1 MATLTCNRCRR
12 VNPAEASYCYFD
24 GVPLT
29 PGPGDRPARS
39 GGKYTFSQEFVF
51 PSGKRCR
58 SFDEMAVGLA
68 EDLNVASELL
78 RRGWLEGFFRHLGRS
93 DLAEAARQASQFP
106 DPIRAVDL
114 FLDRL
119 PTNVLTPARL
129 QVEPLNVHVGQLTAG
144 KDHRISVHIA
154 NQGMRLLYGSLV
166 VVDTPWLALGDPPGV
181 PVKAFDCPHEID
193 VPVLICGEKLRAAK
207 DTQTGRIL
215 VESNGGTVEL
225 VIRADVP
232 IKPFPHG
239 VLAGARSQRQLAEQA
254 YKQPKEAAPLF
265 ESGAVA
271 RWYAENN
278 WVYPVQGPTASGLGS
293 VQQFF
298 EACGLA
304 KPPRVELKTKEIRVR
319 GAIGARLGGQ
329 VRLQAVDKR
338 PIFAYAFCDQPWVK
352 VDRSELNGTRATIP
366 VMIQIP
372 ASPPEVQPTA
382 RLIVI
387 SNGRQRFEVPI
398 TVTIDRT
405 KPPVVL
411 PAEEAPKAAEPPP
424 LAVPVVPSALPVR
437 SEGEDR
443 PYRPSGGTPPWVHG
457 LPALLLLCVLT
468 GLGFAD
474 LLRPLAASRP
484 SAPNNAPT
492 YAENDPTVYLLVQ
505 STDFDAHRFGI
516 SLRGEK
522 RGSLKQLTFDPFGRT
537 NNTVV
542 RIDGTEFF
550 FGLQGR
556 PGTGQRNPQRPD
568 EIEPGK
574 RWRSVWLFPA
584 SIEAVQDVA
593 VLRSDLTGRYEVCL
607 IRYTLTNRDDV
618 PHEVGL
624 RFMLDTLIGQNDGVP
639 FTIPGESGLC
649 DTYRY
654 FGRPEDVP
662 DFIQALEHPDLK
674 NPGTVA
680 NVIFRVV
687 DAEKRIEPPTRVA
700 LCAWPNQALGVPG
713 ALGSMTRWDVPVLP
727 IRALPDRPDS
737 AVVLYWD
744 ERVLEPGHTRVVAFA
759 YGLGRV
765 ASTGLS
771 AGQLALTANGV
782 FRPGGEITITA
793 YVADPQPGQTIR
805 LVLPSGLRL
814 LEGQEETKP
823 VVRST
828 VGSYSPVT
836 WRVRAER
843 TGTFRVQV
851 ETGTLSQSED
861 IVIRAKSFLD

>member
-29 PGPGDRPARS
+29 PGPADRAATVGS
-39 GGKYTFSQEFVF
+39 KATFSREFVF
-51 PSGKRCR
+51 PSGKRSR
-58 SFDEMAVGLA
+58 SFDELAVGLV
-68 EDLNVASELL
+68 EDLSVASDLL
-78 RRGWLEGFFRHLGRS
+78 RGGWLENFFRHLGRL
-93 DLAEAARQASQFP
+93 DLAEAARQAAQFP

-114 FLDRL
+114 LLDRL
-119 PTNVLTPARL
+119 PTQVLAPARL
-129 QVEPLNVHVGQLTAG
+129 QVEPLNVHLGQLPAG
-144 KDHRISVHIA
+144 KDHRTSIHLV
-154 NQGMRLLYGSLV
+154 NQGVRLLYGSLV
-166 VVDTPWLALGDPPGV
+166 VVDTPWLLLGDPPGV

-193 VPVLICGEKLRAAK
+193 IPVLICGEKLRAAK
-207 DTQTGRIL
+207 DTQTGRIV
-215 VESNGGTVEL
+215 VESNGGSVEIVL
-225 VIRADVP
+225 RVEVP

-278 WVYPVQGPTASGLGS
+278 WVYPVQGPTASGLGG

-304 KPPRVELKTKEIRVR
+304 KPPRVELKTKEIKVR
-319 GAIGARLGGQ
+319 GGIGARLAGQ

-338 PIFAYAFCDQPWVK
+338 PIFAYAFCDQSWVK
-352 VDRSELNGTRATIP
+352 IDRAELSGTRATIP
-366 VMIQIP
+366 VVIQVP
-372 ASPPEVQPTA
+372 SAPPNVQPTA
-382 RLIVI
+382 RLVVI

-405 KPPVVL
+405 KPPIVV
-411 PAEEAPKAAEPPP
+411 PADETPKPSDLPP
-424 LAVPVVPSALPVR
+424 LASVVPPQAQSIE
-437 SEGEDR
+437 SEEGDYSQR
-443 PYRPSGGTPPWVHG
+443 QPGRTPPWMHG

-468 GLGFAD
+468 GIGFAD
-474 LLRPLAASRP
+474 LLRPSASSARNGL
-484 SAPNNAPT
+484 SAPAN
-492 YAENDPTVYLLVQ
+492 YSENDPTVYLLVQ

-522 RGSLKQLTFDPFGRT
+522 RGTIKQLTFDPFGRT
-537 NNTVV
+537 NNTIV
-542 RIDGTEFF
+542 RIDGSELF

-556 PGTGQRNPQRPD
+556 PGSGQRNPQRPD
-568 EIEPGK
+568 EVEPGK
-574 RWRSVWLFPA
+574 RWRSVWLFPG
-584 SIEAVQDVA
+584 SIEAIQDVA
-593 VLRSDLTGRYEVCL
+593 VHRSDLTGRYEVCL
-607 IRYTLTNRDDV
+607 IRYTVTNRDDG
-618 PHEVGL
+618 PHSVGL
-624 RFMLDTLIGQNDGVP
+624 RFMLDTLIGNNDGVP

-649 DTYRY
+649 DTMRY
-654 FGRPEDVP
+654 FGRPEDIP
-662 DFIQALEHPDLK
+662 DFIQALENGDLK

-687 DAEKRIEPPTRVA
+687 DAEKQIEPPTRVM

-713 ALGSMTRWDVPVLP
+713 ALGSLTRWDVPMLP

-737 AVVLYWD
+737 AVILYWD
-744 ERVLEPGHTRVVAFA
+744 ERPLEPGQSRVMAFA

-793 YVADPQPGQTIR
+793 YVADPQPNQTIR
-805 LVLPSGLRL
+805 LKLPPGLRL
-814 LEGQEETKP
+814 VEGQQETKP
-823 VVRST
+823 VIRSQ

-836 WRVRAER
+836 WRIRAER
-843 TGTFRVQV
+843 TGTFRVSV
-851 ETGTLSQSED
+851 ETGNLSQSED